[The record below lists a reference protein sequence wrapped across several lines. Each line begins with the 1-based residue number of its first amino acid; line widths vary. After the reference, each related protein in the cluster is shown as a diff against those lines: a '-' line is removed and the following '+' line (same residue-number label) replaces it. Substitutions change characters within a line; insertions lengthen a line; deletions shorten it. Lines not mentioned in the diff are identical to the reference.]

1 MSESSR
7 PVIILRQLIILRNIT
22 IFFVLLIITLSVFA
36 LNIVLPIVPLMVI
49 LFFIGIANLVTHFV
63 ILSGK
68 EIKKWFLFT
77 QILSEIVFYSFIFY
91 YSGGAT
97 NPFTF
102 FYLVP
107 LAISATVLSGELT
120 LILTSIATIF
130 YSMLLTNYY
139 PIYYGMEG
147 PGFDMGSNGQFSQHV
162 LGMLLGF
169 IISAVLVTW
178 FITHLSR
185 ELKQR
190 DQAIAEAK
198 QRELRDQQMVS
209 LGTLATGTAHELGTP
224 LASLA
229 IVTGELTE
237 GFSIKKDPELFAQQ
251 QILREQINRCKN
263 ILSVLSDHAG
273 QSRADSGGLVSI
285 NEFIEDVIDHW
296 QQGREGTLLNKEIEH
311 YSGNGHF
318 VSDRI
323 LKQAI
328 INLLNN
334 ASDASPDEITM
345 NVKVKEDILL
355 ISIKDNGPGMTD
367 EQILQAGDVAFST
380 KPDGM
385 GIGLFLALTTLRRI
399 GASVNFE
406 RHKEGTQV
414 MISLPI
420 IKT

>member
-120 LILTSIATIF
+120 LILTLIATTF

-178 FITHLSR
+178 FITHLSK

-237 GFSIKKDPELFAQQ
+237 GFSIKQNPELFAQQ

-285 NEFIEDVIDHW
+285 NEFIEDVIELW
-296 QQGREGTLLNKEIEH
+296 QQGRERTQLNKDIEY
-311 YSGNGHF
+311 YSGSGHF

-355 ISIKDNGPGMTD
+355 ITIKDNGTGMTD

-406 RHKEGTQV
+406 RHREGTQV